1 MRRPEFPPLTID
13 VIALGRRA
21 GEQRILDLEVPAP
34 DTLRL
39 PVIGVAPGSPLHLHV
54 SLESVLDG
62 IYVSGTC
69 SATLEGECARCLGP
83 LTWQDQV
90 ALEEL
95 YTYEAD
101 PDDDDPPPLVVDDT
115 IDLEPLVRDT
125 ILLDMPLSPVCS
137 PDCPGLCQRCGARLA
152 DEPGHR
158 HDEMDPRW
166 GALTALLGE
175 DAATR
180 PDDMSP
186 DDRKD

>member
-1 MRRPEFPPLTID
+1 MRRPEFSPLTID
-13 VIALGRRA
+13 VITLGRRA
-21 GEQRILDLEVPAP
+21 GEQRILDLDVPAP

-39 PVIGVAPGSPLHLHV
+39 PVIGVVPGSPLHLHV

-69 SATLEGECARCLGP
+69 VAQLEGECARCLGP
-83 LTWQDQV
+83 LSWQDQV

-95 YTYEAD
+95 YAYEVD
-101 PDDDDPPPLVVDDT
+101 PEDEDPPPLVVDDT
-115 IDLEPLVRDT
+115 IDLEPLVRDA
-125 ILLDMPLSPVCS
+125 ILLDLPLSPVCS
-137 PDCPGLCQRCGARLA
+137 QDCPGLCQRCGARLA

-158 HDEMDPRW
+158 HEEIDPRW

-180 PDDMSP
+180 PGDTSP